1 MDELLGFIVLSG
13 PIFLILLCFLITII
27 VMVIML
33 KRFSGAKKKMFGV
46 MGIFTVS
53 LILLF
58 GDEIIGKIYLNN
70 LCKSEAGTKVY
81 KPVEL
86 PEIFWDSNMQLNI
99 FNKHGFLKRDFWLNN
114 IGRGEGNIEK
124 KLFNIEKSTSKII
137 YKGNSIL
144 LAEIITFRHWGGWLR
159 SNFSLHNSANSC
171 DFISDKSFE
180 RNLYTQLFIRPTSKH

>member
-13 PIFLILLCFLITII
+13 PIFLILLFLLVTIA
-27 VMVIML
+27 MVIAL
-33 KRFSGAKKKMFGV
+33 KRFSSAKKKMFGAI
-46 MGIFTVS
+46 GIFTVS

-58 GDEIIGKIYLNN
+58 GDEVTGKIYLNY

-86 PEIFWDSNMQLNI
+86 PELFWDENMQLNI
-99 FNKHGFLKRDFWLNN
+99 FNKHNFLKRDFWLNN
-114 IGRGEGNIEK
+114 IDSGKGNVEK
-124 KLFNIEKSTSKII
+124 KLFNIDKGTSKII
-137 YKGNSIL
+137 YKGNNIL

-171 DFISDKSFE
+171 DFISDKNFE
-180 RNLYTQLFIRPTSKH
+180 RNLYTQLFIRPTNKH